1 MDPIVALRLGQN
13 KRMIESYAAAA
24 ENRKLGQQ
32 FSGGWVTLCWPTSYR
47 SDCAAT
53 KIWDWNPREK
63 RLVQKNQVDTVHSKL
78 EELDKKRNPRS
89 HRIQFSSFDFK
100 QWFVLC
106 KNVFSLSW
114 QFTSALQ
121 MQMHTATNLK
131 QSLTGHNF
139 TTPAVFLLR
148 RLLPLSLFPPS
159 IPQVPTLP
167 WVTSSPLGTQLSH
180 HCPQVLD
187 QLPFNLSNVLPLSY
201 LLVLFYVKRSFASS
215 DWNQTQQKRWL
226 YGEFPGSS
234 AFSSFWSLLDWK
246 WFGNF
251 LKIRFCLQ

>member
-13 KRMIESYAAAA
+13 KRMRIPQLRLKTGSWDNNSQGA
-24 ENRKLGQQ
+24 
-32 FSGGWVTLCWPTSYR
+32 GWHCWPTSYR

-53 KIWDWNPREK
+53 KDWNPREK
-63 RLVQKNQVDTVHSKL
+63 RLVQENQVDTVHSKL

-89 HRIQFSSFDFK
+89 HRIQFSSLDFK

-121 MQMHTATNLK
+121 MHTATNLK
-131 QSLTGHNF
+131 QSLTGRNF
-139 TTPAVFLLR
+139 TTPAVFLLI

-187 QLPFNLSNVLPLSY
+187 QLPFN
-201 LLVLFYVKRSFASS
+201 RS
-215 DWNQTQQKRWL
+215 
-226 YGEFPGSS
+226 
-234 AFSSFWSLLDWK
+234 
-246 WFGNF
+246 NF
-251 LKIRFCLQ
+251 LPTEPACPILCKEVFRRIWLKPDAAKTMTLWRIRFCLR

>member
-1 MDPIVALRLGQN
+1 MRITQLRLKTGSWDNNSQG
-13 KRMIESYAAAA
+13 A
-24 ENRKLGQQ
+24 
-32 FSGGWVTLCWPTSYR
+32 GWHCWPTSYR

-63 RLVQKNQVDTVHSKL
+63 RLVQENQVDTVHSKL

-89 HRIQFSSFDFK
+89 HRIQFSSLDFK

-121 MQMHTATNLK
+121 MHTATNLK

-139 TTPAVFLLR
+139 TTPAVFLLLLR

-159 IPQVPTLP
+159 IPLPTLP

-187 QLPFNLSNVLPLSY
+187 QLPFNRSNFLRLQNQ
-201 LLVLFYVKRSFASS
+201 LVPSYVKRSFASS
-215 DWNQTQQKRWL
+215 DWNQTQQKRWH

-234 AFSSFWSLLDWK
+234 AFSSFWSLLV
-246 WFGNF
+246 
-251 LKIRFCLQ
+251 